1 VEEYCR
7 KFKQLVYNIR
17 LYDISLSNTMLTTK
31 FLLGLKAKLRARVEM
46 QLPEIVAKA
55 SILAAMQEQLLE
67 KFKRGGGGLRVM
79 CMGKPLFSMINLT
92 TRFLLNLTCGRQGN

>member
-55 SILAAMQEQLLE
+55 AILAAMQEQLLE
-67 KFKRGGGGLRVM
+67 KFKRGGGAKSDVY
-79 CMGKPLFSMINLT
+79 GKT
-92 TRFLLNLTCGRQGN
+92 TI